1 MMLLSRLRRW
11 LRDYFSFVVYEAKPS
26 VEAAG
31 EGPLVSRRRRGR
43 RRVVA
48 PSERFVWAMILL
60 IVALIG
66 LIMLEAIYI
75 LVVRQISD
83 ELVAGI
89 SAVMASLA
97 TAFLMGKRSA

>member
-1 MMLLSRLRRW
+1 MLLSRLRRW
-11 LRDYFSFVVYEAKPS
+11 LRDYFSYVVLEAKPS
-26 VEAAG
+26 VEAIN
-31 EGPLVSRRRRGR
+31 EGPLVSPRRRRR
-43 RRVVA
+43 RRVVT
-48 PSERFVWAMILL
+48 PSERFVWAMTLL

>member
-1 MMLLSRLRRW
+1 MT
-11 LRDYFSFVVYEAKPS
+11 
-26 VEAAG
+26 
-31 EGPLVSRRRRGR
+31 
-43 RRVVA
+43 
-48 PSERFVWAMILL
+48 LL